1 MVKILAAGAMAAGL
15 PLAVILLA
23 VTLGLAPAGPAPG
36 LPAPGT
42 STVPAA
48 SGLYGTPGPA
58 AAAAIPPAYLALYVG
73 AARTCPGLPWTVL
86 AGIGT
91 VESDNGQSRLPGVE
105 SGHNYAG
112 AEGPMQF
119 LPATFAEYAVN
130 ADPGQ
135 PVSPYDPADAIYAA
149 AAMLCATG
157 ARGGSTA
164 GIEQAVFAYNH
175 ASWYVAEVMARAAS
189 YAAPASAAPAR
200 QASRQP

>member
-1 MVKILAAGAMAAGL
+1 MVKILAAATMVTGL

-23 VTLGLAPAGPAPG
+23 VAVGPAPAA
-36 LPAPGT
+36 LPPGSPSRGT
-42 STVPAA
+42 DSVPAA
-48 SGLYGTPGPA
+48 SGQYATPGPVA
-58 AAAAIPPAYLALYVG
+58 KAAIPPAYLALYVG

-91 VESDNGQSRLPGVE
+91 VESDNGQSPLPGVE
-105 SGHNYAG
+105 SGRNYAG

-119 LPATFAEYAVN
+119 LPATFAQYAVD

-135 PVSPYDPADAIYAA
+135 PVTPYDPADAIYAA
-149 AAMLCATG
+149 AAMLCAAG

-175 ASWYVAEVMARAAS
+175 ASWYVAEVMAKAAS
-189 YAAPASAAPAR
+189 YDAPAPAP
-200 QASRQP
+200 QTSR